1 MPRFIEVHQ
10 DEVKTVVNVDTITHC
25 FQQGGRTTICFVG
38 GDDSGIKVKESL
50 NEIMQKIG

>member
-10 DEVKTVVNVDTITHC
+10 DEVKTVVNVDAITHC